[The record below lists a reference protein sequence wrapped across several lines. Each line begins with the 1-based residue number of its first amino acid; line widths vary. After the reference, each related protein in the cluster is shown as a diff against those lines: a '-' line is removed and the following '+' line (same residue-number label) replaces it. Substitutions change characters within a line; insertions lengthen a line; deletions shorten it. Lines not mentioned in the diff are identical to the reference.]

1 MIILTF
7 QTKKQRLRRLNSIIK
22 ISKLVIELILTK
34 VGLVPKLYAIFLP
47 HRVA

>member
-34 VGLVPKLYAIFLP
+34 VGLVSKLYAIFLP